1 MRLMRGRLIRA
12 LTTPLL
18 LATLGACAGN
28 AYAPKS
34 SFSIAADITDFHQQF
49 GTTASLQNYY
59 APAHLPETK
68 EGRNEFIAA
77 RLTLYNLEYL
87 QFISQFQLTRAQAD
101 SAFDITTIGV
111 NLAGSL
117 VGSAATKSILAAI
130 AAGLGQSRTSLE
142 KNFYDTETTSAL
154 ITAMNAQRKTALVPI
169 VAGMSNDPSQYP
181 LSSAIVDLE
190 AYQQAGT
197 IQGALQAVQ
206 ADASNKDA
214 AAQSQI
220 DQVRFTATIQP
231 LALVAQKDALHDYIF
246 GLDIKSS
253 HNATLDTL
261 YTEIVG
267 AVPAGESQSVERNTL
282 FVRIADPA
290 TTAAKMSAICAEI
303 EPTTGKNFC
312 Q

>member
-1 MRLMRGRLIRA
+1 MRLMRGRLLRA

-18 LATLGACAGN
+18 LAALAACANTN

-34 SFSIAADITDFHQQF
+34 SFSIAADIADFHQQF
-49 GTTASLQNYY
+49 GTAASLNNYY
-59 APAHLPETK
+59 AHLPETK

-87 QFISQFQLTRAQAD
+87 QFISQFQLTRAQAA

-169 VAGMSNDPSQYP
+169 VTGMNNDPSQYP

-206 ADASNKDA
+206 ADSAVKDA

-220 DQVRFTATIQP
+220 DNVLFTATIQP
-231 LALVAQKDALHDYIF
+231 VALVTQKHAFTSYLM
-246 GLDIKSS
+246 GLDIRTG
-253 HNATLDTL
+253 HNATLDQL
-261 YTEIVG
+261 YVLVTRGPVPPVDQDTERSQLRVY
-267 AVPAGESQSVERNTL
+267 VSSPAIDAS
-282 FVRIADPA
+282 
-290 TTAAKMSAICAEI
+290 KMASICSNI
-303 EPTTGKNFC
+303 QPITGKDVC